1 VTVQELVRR
10 NRAGDTAALEELL
23 PVMYDQLR
31 RIAARY
37 LKEERPGHTLTP
49 TGVVHEAYLRLAGAE
64 MTWEDRTHFLMVA
77 SSVMR
82 RVLVD
87 HARSRNRDKR
97 GAGAAKLSLE
107 DVREL
112 AADSLAHLVDLDEA
126 LQRLEV
132 FDSRKA
138 RIVEFIYFGGLTQE
152 EAATSLQVSVVTIH
166 RALRLAFD
174 QHGHDCPPRAVTQK
188 VIGLSLEEAMARL
201 VPGGGFCGGPGRPPA
216 TIGRKVR
223 RGRKAAP

>member
-1 VTVQELVRR
+1 MTVQELVRR
-10 NRAGDTAALEELL
+10 NREGDSAALEELL
-23 PVMYDQLR
+23 PVLYDQLR

-49 TGVVHEAYLRLAGAE
+49 TGVVHEAYLRLAGAG
-64 MTWEDRTHFLMVA
+64 MTWQDRTHFLVVA

-97 GAGAAKLSLE
+97 GAGAPRLSLD

-126 LQRLEV
+126 LQRLET
-132 FDSRKA
+132 FDTRKA

-152 EAATSLQVSVVTIH
+152 EAANSLQVSVVTIH
-166 RALRLAFD
+166 RELRLAK
-174 QHGHDCPPRAVTQK
+174 AW
-188 VIGLSLEEAMARL
+188 LEREL
-201 VPGGGFCGGPGRPPA
+201 A
-216 TIGRKVR
+216 TPSG
-223 RGRKAAP
+223 A

>member
-1 VTVQELVRR
+1 MVVTVQELVRR
-10 NRAGDTAALEELL
+10 NRAGDATALEELL
-23 PVMYDQLR
+23 PLMYDQLR

-64 MTWEDRTHFLMVA
+64 MAWEDRTHFLMVA

-87 HARSRNRDKR
+87 HARTRNRDKR
-97 GAGAAKLSLE
+97 GAGAAKLSLD

-126 LQRLEV
+126 LQRLET
-132 FDSRKA
+132 FDARKA
-138 RIVEFIYFGGLTQE
+138 RIVELIYFGGLTQE
-152 EAATSLQVSVVTIH
+152 ETANSLQVSVVTIH
-166 RALRLAFD
+166 RDLRLAK
-174 QHGHDCPPRAVTQK
+174 AW
-188 VIGLSLEEAMARL
+188 LEREL
-201 VPGGGFCGGPGRPPA
+201 
-216 TIGRKVR
+216 
-223 RGRKAAP
+223 AAPSTTGA

>member
-1 VTVQELVRR
+1 M
-10 NRAGDTAALEELL
+10 EELL
-23 PVMYDQLR
+23 PLMYDQLR

-64 MTWEDRTHFLMVA
+64 MAWEDRTHFLMVA

-87 HARSRNRDKR
+87 HARTRNRDKR
-97 GAGAAKLSLE
+97 GAGAAKLSLD
-107 DVREL
+107 DVQEL

-132 FDSRKA
+132 FDA
-138 RIVEFIYFGGLTQE
+138 R
-152 EAATSLQVSVVTIH
+152 
-166 RALRLAFD
+166 
-174 QHGHDCPPRAVTQK
+174 
-188 VIGLSLEEAMARL
+188 
-201 VPGGGFCGGPGRPPA
+201 
-216 TIGRKVR
+216 
-223 RGRKAAP
+223 

>member
-1 VTVQELVRR
+1 MVTVQELVRR
-10 NRAGDTAALEELL
+10 NRAGDAAALEELL

-97 GAGAAKLSLE
+97 GAGAAKLSLD

-132 FDSRKA
+132 FDARKA

-152 EAATSLQVSVVTIH
+152 EAANSLQVSVVTIH
-166 RALRLAFD
+166 RELRLAKAWLERELAT
-174 QHGHDCPPRAVTQK
+174 PPTTGA
-188 VIGLSLEEAMARL
+188 
-201 VPGGGFCGGPGRPPA
+201 
-216 TIGRKVR
+216 
-223 RGRKAAP
+223 